1 MVLYDLE
8 RHLVSIN
15 LKTLL
20 MISLAIAMMS
30 YINQFSVIF
39 NIEYQYEDLWLVLSE
54 WNNDNGPSSGWF
66 FGSVELNSEVWES

>member
-39 NIEYQYEDLWLVLSE
+39 NIEYQYEDL
-54 WNNDNGPSSGWF
+54 
-66 FGSVELNSEVWES
+66 